1 MISKLTK
8 EVEHLT
14 AEIHSSRV
22 SLKRASEDREKMNTD
37 FQTTVAD
44 QRATRNLL
52 AGALSILKGFYD
64 KSALIQAA
72 NEPPLIVVK
81 PHPEPPLIMIQPALI
96 EQPAGPPPPTGFKK
110 AAANS
115 QSGGVMGMIEQILK
129 DADAMVEEALK
140 GEEEAQIAYESLVGE
155 TNASIVA
162 MQKAIVKKTEIKA
175 QEESDKAQKNVE
187 LETVMTEIAELDK
200 SLIDLHKQCD
210 FHLKNYDLINQQ
222 RDIEIHSL
230 KEAMALVAG
239 QKYAQAK

>member
-22 SLKRASEDREKMNTD
+22 SLKRATEDREKINTD

-72 NEPPLIVVK
+72 NEPPLIVVP
-81 PHPEPPLIMIQPALI
+81 PHKEPPLIMVQPALI

-129 DADAMVEEALK
+129 DADAMVEEALR
-140 GEEEAQIAYESLVGE
+140 GEKEAQEAYESLVGE

-162 MQKAIVKKTEIKA
+162 MQKSIVKKNEAKA
-175 QEESDKAQKNVE
+175 QESADKEQKE
-187 LETVMTEIAELDK
+187 LELKAVMDEIAELDK
-200 SLIDLHKQCD
+200 SLADLHKQCD
-210 FHLKNYDLINQQ
+210 FHLENYDKINTT
-222 RDIEIHSL
+222 
-230 KEAMALVAG
+230 
-239 QKYAQAK
+239 